1 MKSVLK
7 CNLNPKNHNISMKFS
22 SFSLF
27 NLINMNNNNIKK
39 IFYQDLL
46 TIKNTQKVV

>member
-1 MKSVLK
+1 MKNILK
-7 CNLNPKNHNISMKFS
+7 CNLNPKNHNISMKLS

-27 NLINMNNNNIKK
+27 NIINMNNIKK

-46 TIKNTQKVV
+46 TIKNTQKIE